1 MEGELAVD
9 RPVLSA
15 LLGCLVCVC
24 GVGDGL
30 RFLGSGRSISK
41 SIRCSQIKIFPCNN
55 LWPECQFN
63 QFAFNRSLIKSS
75 GS

>member
-24 GVGDGL
+24 GGVGDGL
-30 RFLGSGRSISK
+30 YSGFLDLAGA
-41 SIRCSQIKIFPCNN
+41 FPKA
-55 LWPECQFN
+55 LDV
-63 QFAFNRSLIKSS
+63 LK
-75 GS
+75 